1 MLTIVNSPSGIQET
15 LRVYPVG
22 FMGTRR
28 ALEDEVIPLS
38 QSLNLPDGRTITEIP
53 VSKGQNIWINI
64 FGYNRLPSIF
74 GEDAHEFNIDRWLDN
89 RLDDLSGLVGV
100 YGNLTTFG
108 HGPHACLGEYLPTG
122 SLCDICAY
130 VPQGGGS
137 VFTRCR
143 PFLSSCWR
151 TLSSACPRIT
161 KV

>member
-1 MLTIVNSPSGIQET
+1 MH
-15 LRVYPVG
+15 PVG
-22 FMGTRR
+22 FMGSRR

-122 SLCDICAY
+122 PPVTY
-130 VPQGGGS
+130 VLTFRRVEVQCLRDADHSYRAVGE
-137 VFTRCR
+137 
-143 PFLSSCWR
+143 L
-151 TLSSACPRIT
+151 
-161 KV
+161 